1 MHRIIVLPEQLQVVV
16 DRLEKVEKALK
27 TEHRNIEDPILD
39 SEGVMKILNISRRTL
54 QNMRDERLL
63 EYSQVNG
70 KFYYRMSAINRMLD
84 SNIRKTSEV

>member
-27 TEHRNIEDPILD
+27 TEQRNIEDPILD